1 VSDQNGEGGLR
12 AALVAPPRRADG
24 LELIG
29 EYEGSGFKEP
39 PSIARRAD
47 GQMIQLPQIL
57 YLVAEAVDG
66 RRTYDEIASRVSE
79 QIGRELD
86 ADGARMLV
94 EEKLRPL
101 GVVTAEDG
109 TSPQFEKPDPLL
121 ALRFRAS
128 VLPGRVAQSLGRAF
142 RPLFVP
148 PVELAVLAG
157 VVVLDVWLFGS
168 HGVAQSLR
176 QSLNAPAVIL
186 LLFGVVVLS
195 AAFHEFGHAAG
206 CTAGGARPGDMG
218 AGLYLAWPA
227 FYTDVTDA
235 YRLDKRGRLRTDL
248 AGVYFNC
255 IFMLVTA
262 GIYFATRFEPLLLI
276 ILVQHIE
283 IVHQLLPLL
292 RLDGYY
298 IMADLTGVPD
308 LYQRIGAIL
317 VSALPGKRADE
328 RVTALRPWVRVVVT
342 AWVLIVIPALLFQ
355 LLLILLHLPRILA
368 TAWDS
373 AHRLLHHTSV
383 AISHGSVVT
392 TASDIVQVVILVL
405 PIVGI
410 LYSVLRIATR
420 TTRAAWRRTEGSPAL
435 RLAYVVVA
443 TGLVGLL
450 VYSWVPTSNYREI
463 RKGERGTLGEG
474 IAEIRKLPSGKAPL
488 VPLQRAEDR
497 GQTES
502 PSTTSTTLLDENET
516 TTTTRSE
523 RTSTTVRGHTSTTRG
538 STASTTPP
546 TTAP

>member
-1 VSDQNGEGGLR
+1 
-12 AALVAPPRRADG
+12 
-24 LELIG
+24 
-29 EYEGSGFKEP
+29 
-39 PSIARRAD
+39 
-47 GQMIQLPQIL
+47 
-57 YLVAEAVDG
+57 
-66 RRTYDEIASRVSE
+66 
-79 QIGRELD
+79 
-86 ADGARMLV
+86 
-94 EEKLRPL
+94 
-101 GVVTAEDG
+101 
-109 TSPQFEKPDPLL
+109 
-121 ALRFRAS
+121 
-128 VLPGRVAQSLGRAF
+128 
-142 RPLFVP
+142 
-148 PVELAVLAG
+148 
-157 VVVLDVWLFGS
+157 
-168 HGVAQSLR
+168 
-176 QSLNAPAVIL
+176 
-186 LLFGVVVLS
+186 
-195 AAFHEFGHAAG
+195 
-206 CTAGGARPGDMG
+206 
-218 AGLYLAWPA
+218 
-227 FYTDVTDA
+227 
-235 YRLDKRGRLRTDL
+235 
-248 AGVYFNC
+248 
-255 IFMLVTA
+255 VTA

-410 LYSVLRIATR
+410 LYSVLRIASR